1 MSAEKP
7 EPDADETAS
16 AAEETKRKFREA
28 LERKKAQSHGTG
40 TDHRDGEGAIHS
52 AHGPAG
58 HQREFRRKSG

>member
-7 EPDADETAS
+7 EPDADETAR

-40 TDHRDGEGAIHS
+40 TDHRDGESSIHS
-52 AHGPAG
+52 AHGPAS